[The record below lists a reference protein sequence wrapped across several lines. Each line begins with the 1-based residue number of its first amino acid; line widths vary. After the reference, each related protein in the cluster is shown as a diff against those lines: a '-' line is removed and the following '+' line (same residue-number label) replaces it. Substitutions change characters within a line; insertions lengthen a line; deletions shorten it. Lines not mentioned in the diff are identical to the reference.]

1 MARPIAPTP
10 PLEGADA
17 ERFVE
22 RAKNPPPLKPVKLLT
37 KAEVNELLKEARKM
51 ATREAQAAGEK

>member
-1 MARPIAPTP
+1 MARLIAPTP
-10 PLEGADA
+10 PLKGAEA

-37 KAEVNELLKEARKM
+37 ETEVKKLFKEVVSQK
-51 ATREAQAAGEK
+51 EK

>member
-37 KAEVNELLKEARKM
+37 REEIDKLYEEVRKEK
-51 ATREAQAAGEK
+51 EK

>member
-10 PLEGADA
+10 PLKGAEA

-22 RAKNPPPLKPVKLLT
+22 RAKNPPPLNPVKLLT
-37 KAEVNELLKEARKM
+37 EAEVKKLFKEVSSKKER
-51 ATREAQAAGEK
+51 

>member
-10 PLEGADA
+10 PLRKGADA

-22 RAKNPPPLKPVKLLT
+22 RAKNPPPLKPVKVLT
-37 KAEVNELLKEARKM
+37 ETEVKKLFEEVASKKV
-51 ATREAQAAGEK
+51 K

>member
-10 PLEGADA
+10 PLKGADA

-22 RAKNPPPLKPVKLLT
+22 LAKNPPPLKPVKLLT
-37 KAEVNELLKEARKM
+37 KKQVKKLFNEVILKK
-51 ATREAQAAGEK
+51 EK